1 MKGPLKGITVL
12 EFEGLA
18 PTVFAGMILADF
30 GADVTIIN
38 RKKNI
43 NPIGIDTKNTYLNRG
58 KKSLAADFK
67 DPFQVSVIRQMMEK
81 TDVVIDCF
89 RPGKL
94 EHIGLGPND
103 IKNDRLIFA
112 RVSGFGQTG
121 PLRDYVRSQKNKLQK
136 LKDIDNGID
145 IFLKLG
151 KNIQLNY
158 FLYNQKAG
166 HDINY
171 LSYSGILGTFSKEG
185 RNPEPPNNVLA
196 DFAGGGG
203 FGVIGILLALYERE
217 RTGKGQ
223 VVDVSLTDCVGYMS
237 SFLHN
242 MKKLGVWNNPRG
254 KNLLDGGAH
263 YYQTYKCKD
272 GTFLAVGCIENQFY
286 RNFLKGLNVEHQ
298 DVLAKNQYDVDEYEH
313 LTEEFQK
320 IILTKTREEWMQ
332 IFEPLDCCVSP
343 VLDMNEMQNNQKVQK
358 FIFKESDKPHAF
370 QYAPSPILS
379 NYQNTGK
386 LLKKNHFD
394 QQFNF
399 GIASNISAP
408 PPSRGQHTL
417 EVLKQYSI
425 SQEDITKFIT
435 PKQKL

>member
-1 MKGPLKGITVL
+1 MKGPLKGIKVL

-38 RKKNI
+38 RKKNV

-67 DPFQVSVIRQMMEK
+67 DPFQVSVIKQMMEK

-94 EHIGLGPND
+94 EHIGLGPKD

-121 PLRDYVRSQKNKLQK
+121 PLKDY
-136 LKDIDNGID
+136 
-145 IFLKLG
+145 
-151 KNIQLNY
+151 
-158 FLYNQKAG
+158 AG

-272 GTFLAVGCIENQFY
+272 GKFIAVGCIENQFY

-313 LTEEFQK
+313 LTEEFQN

-343 VLDMNEMQNNQKVQK
+343 VLDMNEMQNNEKVQK
-358 FIFKESDKPHAF
+358 FIFKESDKPHSF

-379 NYQNTGK
+379 NYQNS
-386 LLKKNHFD
+386 
-394 QQFNF
+394 
-399 GIASNISAP
+399 ASNVLS

-417 EVLKQYSI
+417 DVLKQYNI